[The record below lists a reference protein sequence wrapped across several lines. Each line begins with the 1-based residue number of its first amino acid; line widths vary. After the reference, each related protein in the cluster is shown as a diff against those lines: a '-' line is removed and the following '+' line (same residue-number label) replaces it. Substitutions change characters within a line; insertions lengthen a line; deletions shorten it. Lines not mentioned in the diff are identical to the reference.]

1 MHLLTDENGNPIAH
15 GDHHHEHEH
24 LHEHDHDTSS
34 HDHHHAEPY
43 TDRSQALLV
52 YMFDHNVHHTLELLD
67 VASKIEKEG
76 KEEIAA
82 KVREA
87 AQRFEEGNAL
97 LHEALHLW
105 DK

>member
-24 LHEHDHDTSS
+24 LHEHDHATS

-67 VASKIEKEG
+67 VASKIEKELG
-76 KEEIAA
+76 WKPKYDLECIVSSAWKWHQ
-82 KVREA
+82 KV
-87 AQRFEEGNAL
+87 NSI
-97 LHEALHLW
+97 
-105 DK
+105 